1 MDERYDMRRY
11 KKNEAR
17 EEKRDTGGGDSI
29 HTLLGLFCV
38 VNLIGTIAAFVA
50 LFNVDIPL
58 KTGEYFEGSTD
69 KYFDPIVLLFLA
81 FIAVSYI
88 VYAIVTRFGVKSANK
103 DTFTNGCIAYLM
115 FIVLT
120 GFIFLLGSLIS
131 QAIANIN
138 VLDHN
143 DAVTIQKIETAYDSA
158 KKLDTED
165 KILDDIPNK
174 AKVENADPYLVKKDG
189 EEYVVYVS
197 IDTEKDTAS
206 VMTETKLGDTP
217 EPLKVLK

>member
-1 MDERYDMRRY
+1 MKRY
-11 KKNEAR
+11 KKNEAK
-17 EEKRDTGGGDSI
+17 EEKGTTGRRGAI
-29 HTLLGLFCV
+29 EKLLGVFCV

-69 KYFDPIVLLFLA
+69 KYFDLIILPFLA
-81 FIAVSYI
+81 FIVVSYI
-88 VYAIVTRFGVKSANK
+88 VYVIVTRFGVKSANK

-115 FIVLT
+115 FIILT
-120 GFIFLLGSLIS
+120 GFIFLIGSLAS
-131 QAIANIN
+131 QAVANIN

-158 KKLDTED
+158 KQLDTED
-165 KILDDIPNK
+165 KILGDIPNK
-174 AKVENADPYLVKKDG
+174 AKVENANPYLVKKDG

-197 IDTEKDTAS
+197 VDTEKDTAN
-206 VMTETKLGDTP
+206 VMTETKLGDTAK
-217 EPLKVLK
+217 PLKVLK

>member
-1 MDERYDMRRY
+1 MKRY

-17 EEKRDTGGGDSI
+17 EEKGTTGRGATI
-29 HTLLGLFCV
+29 ETLLGVFCV
-38 VNLIGTIAAFVA
+38 VNLIGTIVAFVA

-69 KYFDPIVLLFLA
+69 KYLDPIILLFLA

-88 VYAIVTRFGVKSANK
+88 VYVIATRFGVKSANK
-103 DTFTNGCIAYLM
+103 DAFTNGCIAYLM
-115 FIVLT
+115 LIILS
-120 GFIFLLGSLIS
+120 GFIFLIGSLTSQVVTNIS
-131 QAIANIN
+131 

-158 KKLDTED
+158 KQLGTEN

-174 AKVENADPYLVKKDG
+174 AKVENASPYLVKKDG

-197 IDTEKDTAS
+197 VDTEKDTVN